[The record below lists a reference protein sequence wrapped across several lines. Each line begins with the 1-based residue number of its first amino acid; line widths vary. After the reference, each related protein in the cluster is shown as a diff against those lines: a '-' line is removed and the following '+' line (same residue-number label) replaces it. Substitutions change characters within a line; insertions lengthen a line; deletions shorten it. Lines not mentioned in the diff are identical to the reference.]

1 MSLASAV
8 RSTRRWRP
16 LHDSRGRCER
26 RPPYAH
32 GGGESRLAYVYR
44 DDTRARDDAVVSVSV
59 GRPHRHLLLQGAR
72 PEQGRLYRRRSA
84 ARPAIRQTLRTHRES
99 VAMGRGLR
107 RDARLGRRRNHAF
120 QARPPEEGQ
129 RRRDRCNGRRQERD
143 GDLDALELRERRLR
157 RDDKPLRPRRRESLG
172 PIADRPRRGAG
183 LQRRHHG
190 VARRVQNQSVAA
202 RRPLRGP
209 IVAISLLDGF
219 SRPITYLRVSVT
231 DKCNLRCVYCMPEG
245 GLPWLR
251 RDEILTYEE
260 ITAIVRAA
268 ASVGVRTIRLTGG
281 EPLLRRELSRLVA
294 AISATPG
301 IDDVALSTNG
311 LLLESALPDLVAA
324 GLRRINLSLDTL
336 RADRFE
342 AIARRP
348 GLDAVLAAID
358 AAIAFGLEPVK
369 VNCVV
374 MRGKNDD
381 ELLDFARLTRS
392 RPVFVRFIEVMPVL
406 ENAEMQR
413 DAYVSADEILGRIA
427 ADGELQPVV
436 GPGGN
441 GPARYFAFPHSRG
454 AIGVISPLSHDY
466 CERCNRVRLTAD
478 GRLRLCLF
486 GDHAIDLRSPLR
498 AGATVEELAVLL
510 RSAMLIK
517 PERHHLRLG
526 ESASQM
532 RAFSEIG
539 G

>member
-1 MSLASAV
+1 
-8 RSTRRWRP
+8 
-16 LHDSRGRCER
+16 
-26 RPPYAH
+26 
-32 GGGESRLAYVYR
+32 
-44 DDTRARDDAVVSVSV
+44 
-59 GRPHRHLLLQGAR
+59 
-72 PEQGRLYRRRSA
+72 
-84 ARPAIRQTLRTHRES
+84 
-99 VAMGRGLR
+99 
-107 RDARLGRRRNHAF
+107 
-120 QARPPEEGQ
+120 
-129 RRRDRCNGRRQERD
+129 
-143 GDLDALELRERRLR
+143 
-157 RDDKPLRPRRRESLG
+157 
-172 PIADRPRRGAG
+172 
-183 LQRRHHG
+183 
-190 VARRVQNQSVAA
+190 
-202 RRPLRGP
+202 
-209 IVAISLLDGF
+209 VAISLLDGF